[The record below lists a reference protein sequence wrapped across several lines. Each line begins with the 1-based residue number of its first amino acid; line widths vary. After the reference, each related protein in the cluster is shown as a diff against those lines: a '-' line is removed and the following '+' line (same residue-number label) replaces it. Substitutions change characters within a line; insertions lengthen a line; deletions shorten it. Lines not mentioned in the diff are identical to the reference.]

1 MSHNPTNVGK
11 LNAGGCAGGRPEDI
25 CRQNLR
31 RGESGQAMLEYILL
45 VAMIAFALIGTI
57 GLFMGALGTF
67 YLNIV
72 KIITLPFP

>member
-1 MSHNPTNVGK
+1 MLHNPTGVGK
-11 LNAGGCAGGRPEDI
+11 SNNRADAGRRNKGGR
-25 CRQNLR
+25 
-31 RGESGQAMLEYILL
+31 ESGQAMLEYILL

>member
-1 MSHNPTNVGK
+1 
-11 LNAGGCAGGRPEDI
+11 
-25 CRQNLR
+25 
-31 RGESGQAMLEYILL
+31 MLEYILL